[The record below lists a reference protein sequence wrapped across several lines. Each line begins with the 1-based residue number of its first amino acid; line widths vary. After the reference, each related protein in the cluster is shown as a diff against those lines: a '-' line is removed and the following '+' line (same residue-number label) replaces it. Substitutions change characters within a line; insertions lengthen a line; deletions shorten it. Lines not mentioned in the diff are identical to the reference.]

1 MQKRSLRRFSR
12 GEFQR
17 GIRCILAE
25 LRFWTV
31 DLVHGLIFQRKLELL
46 RLAMALHSSV
56 LYEDIVLVGRL
67 LLRLCVPF

>member
-1 MQKRSLRRFSR
+1 MQKRCLRRFSR

-25 LRFWTV
+25 LRLWTV
-31 DLVHGLIFQRKLELL
+31 NFVHWLILQRKLELL

-56 LYEDIVLVGRL
+56 LDEDIILVGRL
-67 LLRLCVPF
+67 LLSLCVPF